1 MKGFVRCSTASK
13 VVLSHGEFSLEPMN
27 SYELAEENNEMR
39 EAGFIPNSDLDCYI
53 VEDYGAFMG
62 NIEQANVEQA
72 NVPSEFYQEYIDE
85 GYELVLGPPAPPL
98 KEGYGVF
105 CKNYLEL
112 VDSKGKSK

>member
-1 MKGFVRCSTASK
+1 MKGFLRCSMASK
-13 VVLSHGEFSLEPMN
+13 VVLSHGEYTLEPMN
-27 SYELAEENNEMR
+27 NNELAEENDNMR
-39 EAGFIPNSDLDCYI
+39 KAGFVPNSDLDCYI

-62 NIEQANVEQA
+62 NVEGNVEQA
-72 NVPSEFYQEYIDE
+72 NGLGEFWQEYIDK

-98 KEGYGVF
+98 KDGYGVF

>member
-13 VVLSHGEFSLEPMN
+13 VVLSHGDFTLEPMN
-27 SYELAEENNEMR
+27 SSELAEENNEMR

-53 VEDYGAFMG
+53 MEEYGAFMG
-62 NIEQANVEQA
+62 NVEQA
-72 NVPSEFYQEYIDE
+72 NGLSEFCQEYIDK

-98 KEGYGVF
+98 KDGYGVF